1 MCLAYLAIWW
11 AALFSPL
18 RVKEDFH
25 ALNLDSHDFIPAIKW
40 WTWIGL
46 GSWLAMA
53 ALTVWESP
61 SRMISLR
68 PSSHAKVVPIS
79 PTLASVSRTPSG
91 YGSSLLRAPISYPL
105 SFRTT
110 TPIPQ
115 CPSSLKQLH
124 QHWPC
129 TIQEEVVSI
138 SWGRGVEESGGAH
151 RSFGTHLRRLVMLQK
166 SAEQFCRLPHVKQ
179 PLQKNGF

>member
-1 MCLAYLAIWW
+1 
-11 AALFSPL
+11 
-18 RVKEDFH
+18 
-25 ALNLDSHDFIPAIKW
+25 
-40 WTWIGL
+40 
-46 GSWLAMA
+46 
-53 ALTVWESP
+53 
-61 SRMISLR
+61 MISLR
-68 PSSHAKVVPIS
+68 PNSYAKVVPIS
-79 PTLASVSRTPSG
+79 AALASVSRTPSG

-166 SAEQFCRLPHVKQ
+166 SAEQFCRLPHVEQ
-179 PLQKNGF
+179 PLQKKGFRLCLKNAAIDPKNAAIGYSCVYKHGLNTAAIGL